1 MADFYFEYDALSGT
15 LAVRVTGAFND
26 ATMKACYA
34 ALSSEVGLRDVRAA
48 FLDLSTAGGFD
59 ISAEAVCHMSKMA
72 PLLPDPLPKYI
83 VATQDHIFGMA
94 RMFQITSRG
103 RDALQVVRTP
113 QDVYTALGLTT
124 PRFERLDTH

>member
-1 MADFYFEYDALSGT
+1 MIHEIIPVGMLRCNCSIVGDEA
-15 LAVRVTGAFND
+15 TG
-26 ATMKACYA
+26 
-34 ALSSEVGLRDVRAA
+34 
-48 FLDLSTAGGFD
+48 
-59 ISAEAVCHMSKMA
+59 EAVVI
-72 PLLPDPLPKYI
+72 DPGDDIDRVKEILARHNLSAKYI